1 MNHPYR
7 IVPITKNESSIPIVT
22 RLGSESLFWIVVP
35 SESTQLNESCHPI
48 VSNTKNESGT
58 GRVPLELIEPCLES
72 LPKIESESTIAT
84 VPMFVNESYQR
95 RVPSH

>member
-1 MNHPYR
+1 VNHPYR

-22 RLGSESLFWIVVP
+22 RLGSESLFWIV
-35 SESTQLNESCHPI
+35 STQLNES
-48 VSNTKNESGT
+48 GT
-58 GRVPLELIEPCLES
+58 RSVPLELIEPCLES